1 MRPFNAA
8 VPLLLILVLASAL
21 CGQEGLETEFTP
33 PETLVSL
40 SSSLDIGTAL
50 DMLSEY
56 AIRFAGKPIFDPTK
70 QTGTINIEVAGMP
83 WEKALQTILARRGLW
98 YENREHFFQVAHPS
112 SSGDGGD
119 IDQPFGDTVHY
130 KPGSKEVK
138 IETIF
143 FEGDRKALS
152 EMGVNWSTFYN
163 GQIDVSG
170 ALKSA
175 VEEGGFSV
183 QLDIPRRIAKIDV
196 KALFQIFDSRNIG
209 RVLAQPQ
216 VVVTSGNEGKI
227 QVGQDFS
234 IKTRD
239 FAGNMMDRFIST
251 GTILQVT
258 PHVIENEGKVP
269 VILLK
274 AHVERSQAYP
284 DVISTI
290 IKKSEANS
298 LVQLYDGE
306 ETLIAGLYSNEKTE
320 LRKGVPLLKD
330 LPWYVLGLRYIFG
343 YNRYEDTQKEL
354 IIILKASIFPEVYA
368 RQSSGANSEQAR
380 ATLEE
385 RLQHYRFKTQPDPGD
400 IDLSK
405 PARINRKLETAPGS
419 EKVPAEQEKA
429 LSQNSARPAASRTNG
444 RANSSSAGR
453 MNPDLALRNGTVQS
467 VQDDMLLIG
476 WEAGF
481 DPASLVR
488 QTVTLVRRTG
498 DKVTTV
504 GKAEVLRASSQKT
517 LARRIAGQGMAELP
531 VRAGDQA
538 IVRFPAYT
546 TLGEKQ

>member
-1 MRPFNAA
+1 MRTIKTA
-8 VPLLLILVLASAL
+8 VVIMLILVLDSSL
-21 CGQEGLETEFTP
+21 RGQEGLEPEFTP
-33 PETLVSL
+33 PESLVSL
-40 SSSLDIGTAL
+40 SSGLEIGTAL

-56 AIRFAGKPIFDPTK
+56 AIRYAGKPIYDPTR
-70 QTGTINIEVAGMP
+70 QAGTINIEVASMP

-98 YENREHFFQVAHPS
+98 YENRDHFFQVAVPS
-112 SSGDGGD
+112 TSDEGEDL
-119 IDQPFGDTVHY
+119 DQPFGDAVRY

-152 EMGVNWSTFYN
+152 EMGIDWSTFYN
-163 GQIDVSG
+163 GKIDISG

-175 VEEGGFSV
+175 VEGEGLSL
-183 QLDIPRRIAKIDV
+183 QLDIPRRYAKVDI
-196 KALFQIFDSRNIG
+196 KALFKIFDSRNIG

-239 FAGNMMDRFIST
+239 FAGNLMDRFIST

-258 PHVIENEGKVP
+258 PHVIETPGKVP

-306 ETLIAGLYSNEKTE
+306 ETLIAGLYSNEKTT

-330 LPWYVLGLRYIFG
+330 LPWYVFGLRYIFG

-368 RQSSGANSEQAR
+368 RQSSDGGSSKAR
-380 ATLEE
+380 STLEE
-385 RLQHYRFKTQPDPGD
+385 RLQHYRFDAQPDPGD
-400 IDLSK
+400 IDLSSPVSTKEEK
-405 PARINRKLETAPGS
+405 P
-419 EKVPAEQEKA
+419 
-429 LSQNSARPAASRTNG
+429 LSQNTAKPAAGTSRPGARENDG
-444 RANSSSAGR
+444 RAR
-453 MNPDLALRNGTVQS
+453 IERPDLALRNGTVQS
-467 VQDDMLLIG
+467 VKDNMLLIG
-476 WEAGF
+476 WESGF
-481 DPASLVR
+481 DTASLVK

-498 DKVTTV
+498 EKVTPV

-517 LARRIAGQGMAELP
+517 LARRITGQGMAELP

-538 IVRFPAYT
+538 IVRFPSYSS
-546 TLGEKQ
+546 LGEQ